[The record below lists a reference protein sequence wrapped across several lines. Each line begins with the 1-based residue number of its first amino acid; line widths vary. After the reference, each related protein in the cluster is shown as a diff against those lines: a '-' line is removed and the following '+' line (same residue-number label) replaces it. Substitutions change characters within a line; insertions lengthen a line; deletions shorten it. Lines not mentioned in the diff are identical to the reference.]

1 MLKKYL
7 FTGKIKEIKGK
18 KKREGGKQKEGE
30 REEKG
35 RKRKGWRRR
44 KAKKEG
50 DFKTREKP
58 ERGLFIVLSLSFS
71 LCSFFP
77 LKP

>member
-30 REEKG
+30 RETMGCKQEQ
-35 RKRKGWRRR
+35 
-44 KAKKEG
+44 
-50 DFKTREKP
+50 P
-58 ERGLFIVLSLSFS
+58 SL
-71 LCSFFP
+71 
-77 LKP
+77 